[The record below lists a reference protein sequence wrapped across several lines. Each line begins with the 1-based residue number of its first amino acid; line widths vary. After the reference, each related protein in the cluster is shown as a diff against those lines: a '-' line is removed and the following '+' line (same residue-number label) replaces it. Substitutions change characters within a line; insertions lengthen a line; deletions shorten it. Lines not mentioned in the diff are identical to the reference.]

1 MILYDRQQLTE
12 RSSFYVIG
20 NSTEI
25 NKKAAAAG
33 GSPATAGFCN
43 NIKTNV
49 KIDKDD
55 NFILTRSIKKAK
67 EK

>member
-1 MILYDRQQLTE
+1 MLYDRRQLTE

-20 NSTEI
+20 NSAKI

-49 KIDKDD
+49 KKAKDN
-55 NFILTRSIKKAK
+55 NFILTRPIKKAK